1 MEQLIEKMEHDM
13 GYKLKCTNLIY
24 NSNFRRQMKLWSVLL
39 IIIFLA
45 LLFLPWTQNIRAT
58 GTVTT
63 LYQDQRPQELNALI
77 PGRIV
82 KWHVKE
88 GDYVKKGDTIV
99 QLADVK
105 VEYLDTNLVK
115 RTEQQLNAK
124 QQKIDYYGEKIDAT
138 SSQII
143 AMESVR
149 ELKISSLRN
158 KINQLRR
165 KVQSDSAEWQSAVID
180 LNIAKE
186 QYNRAQKLFKD
197 GIISLVDFERRTG
210 SYQKAVAAETEKQN
224 KFQNTKQDLTI
235 AAIDINSVQQETAD
249 KVFKARGE
257 QASAQ
262 SEISAEVGEI
272 AKLENLVQNY
282 RIRGG
287 QRWLIAPQNGQVT
300 SALKAGLNEIV
311 KEGELIVKIVPT
323 NVKHAVEIFVKPVDQ
338 VLVDTG
344 QKIMFL
350 FDGYPAIVFSG
361 WPQASYGSFSGKV
374 IAVETNT
381 SSNGLYRVL
390 VVEDKYQKPWPAQL
404 KMGNGAIGFAL
415 LKDVPI
421 WYELWRNINGFP
433 AEYYIAKDTE
443 KEKKK

>member
-1 MEQLIEKMEHDM
+1 MEELKEKLEQEA
-13 GYKLKCTNLIY
+13 GYPMDSFNYIY
-24 NSNFRRQMKLWSVLL
+24 KSRFRRQMKLWAIFL
-39 IIIFLA
+39 IIMSIA

-82 KWHVKE
+82 KWYVKE

-105 VEYLDTNLVK
+105 VEYLDTNLIR
-115 RTEQQLNAK
+115 RTEQQLSAK
-124 QQKIDYYGEKIDAT
+124 QQKIDFYGEKIDAT
-138 SSQII
+138 GSQIAAI
-143 AMESVR
+143 ESVR

-165 KVQSDSAEWQSAVID
+165 KVESDSAEWNSAVID
-180 LNIAKE
+180 LKIARE
-186 QYNRAQKLFKD
+186 QYERAQKLFKD

-210 SYQKAVAAETEKQN
+210 SYQKAVAAETEKLN
-224 KFQNTKQDLTI
+224 KFQNTRQDLVI
-235 AAIDINSVQQETAD
+235 ASIDINSVQQETAD

-257 QASAQ
+257 QAGAQ
-262 SEISAEVGEI
+262 SEIAAEWGEI
-272 AKLENLVQNY
+272 AKLENQVQNY
-282 RIRGG
+282 RIRGA
-287 QRWLIAPQNGQVT
+287 QRWLIAPQDGQVT

-311 KEGELIVKIVPT
+311 KEGERIVKIVPT

-344 QKIMFL
+344 QMVMFL

-381 SSNGLYRVL
+381 SDNGLYRVL
-390 VVEDKYQKPWPAQL
+390 VVEEKNKKPWPKEL
-404 KMGNGAIGFAL
+404 KMGNGAVGFAL

-433 AEYYIAKDTE
+433 AEYYKVDGKE